1 MSELSELYISM
12 TLKSLALSL
21 IAIFL
26 PVYLY
31 QEGYSITQIG
41 LYYAFYFAIRTILDL
56 VAGSLT
62 ARFGPKHMLS
72 YSYVLLIVFLG
83 MLLTLP
89 TYNWPLFLLAT
100 ANASFNSLFFIAYH
114 VDFSK
119 VHSVKSGGSELSTMN
134 ILVRAA
140 AAIGPFVGGLIA
152 TYFSINVTIML
163 ALLLVLFAIWPLMLT
178 AEPVKQQ
185 RKLDLNQFSFRRY
198 RRNIISYIFEG
209 ISRQVG
215 LVIWPLFIS
224 VFIFVDGVYAKVGF
238 VTSLSIAASLVVTR
252 LYGKLIDKKAGKTLL
267 NTSAWAISGLHLV
280 RPHIGTLGGVASVNL
295 VSEFAETGIILPF
308 TKGFYDE
315 ADSSNYRI
323 AYITMMESIVSIMRA
338 VFWLV
343 LIIIAIN
350 FGDKT
355 ALLASFYI
363 ASASAL
369 VIMTQK
375 FKALQ

>member
-1 MSELSELYISM
+1 MSELSELYVSM

-31 QEGYSITQIG
+31 QEGYSIIQIG
-41 LYYAFYFAIRTILDL
+41 LYYAFYFGARTILDL
-56 VAGSLT
+56 GSGVLT

-89 TYNWPLFLLAT
+89 TYNWPLFFLAT
-100 ANASFNSLFFIAYH
+100 AHASFNSLFFIAYH

-119 VHSVKSGGSELSTMN
+119 VHSVKSGGTELSTMN

-140 AAIGPFVGGLIA
+140 AAIGPFIGGLIA
-152 TYFSINVTIML
+152 TYFSINVTIIL

-178 AEPVKQQ
+178 SEPIKRQT
-185 RKLDLNQFSFRRY
+185 KLNLNDFSFRRY
-198 RRNIISYIFEG
+198 RRNVFSYVFEG

-224 VFIFVDGVYAKVGF
+224 VFIFTDGVYAKVGF
-238 VTSLSIAASLVVTR
+238 VTSLSIAASLLVAR
-252 LYGKLIDKKAGKTLL
+252 LYGKLIDRKAGKTLL
-267 NTSAWAISGLHLV
+267 NSSSLAVSGLHLI
-280 RPHIGTLGGVASVNL
+280 RPHIGSLGGVASVNL
-295 VSEFAETGIILPF
+295 VSEFAETGVILPF

-315 ADSSNYRI
+315 ADGSKNRI
-323 AYITMMESIVSIMRA
+323 AYIAMMESLISIFRM
-338 VFWLV
+338 VFWLA
-343 LIIIAIN
+343 IILIAIN
-350 FGDKT
+350 FGEKN
-355 ALLASFYI
+355 ALIASFYI

-369 VIMTQK
+369 LIRTQK
-375 FKALQ
+375 FAALR